1 MLWNERLAMMRKELG
16 KSQEQV
22 VREMALY
29 LPQGETVSVGAL
41 SSWEVGRTQP
51 KIHHA
56 LALAKVLNDMDV
68 SSLFATGSLCGGL
81 NDDGLFMLAEYR
93 RLLLESPRFRVQP
106 PPSQRRTIPIYLQA
120 ASAGT
125 GQFLD
130 DEASRGDGSGRIGA
144 GQRPVWRAAG
154 GRFHDAPLCGRAD
167 CVGPPARHGRERRN
181 HPVLLR
187 RPELLQEAPRPGR
200 PAGTGIPES
209 PVPAHPGAAGGGI
222 PHFRRGGRLN
232 VGKGG

>member
-130 DEASRGDGSGRIGA
+130 DEAAEEMEADESVPASAEFGVRLAGDSMTPRFTDGQIVWARRQHTAESGEIILCYYD
-144 GQRPVWRAAG
+144 GQSY
-154 GRFHDAPLCGRAD
+154 CKK
-167 CVGPPARHGRERRN
+167 
-181 HPVLLR
+181 LR
-187 RPELLQEAPRPGR
+187 VRDGQPELVSLNPRYQPIPVQPEA
-200 PAGTGIPES
+200 E
-209 PVPAHPGAAGGGI
+209 
-222 PHFRRGGRLN
+222 FRIFGVV
-232 VGKGG
+232 VG